1 MVGGKAKHAER
12 RAVDSVTFGA
22 VATMVVAALL
32 VAAATTIA
40 VPGGLVSV
48 AIAEGRQ
55 TAASEKTIHTR
66 TVHPRALH
74 RSAVPAPASVSP
86 APEISVE
93 PDAAEAQ
100 TPATQDSSV
109 GQDPASASSAAGQDA
124 AAPIDWRGP
133 SGGAYPDVTRTP
145 ITSVRVDLSE
155 QRTYLL
161 SGDSVIYTMV
171 SSTGM
176 DGSTPLGEYHVTTRG
191 AHFYNPNE
199 QMGADW
205 WVGFIDAVYL
215 FHTVPTTEAAGDY
228 IESEAVKLGQPAS
241 HGCVRLTV
249 SDAKWLYDWL
259 PAGTPVSI
267 VE

>member
-1 MVGGKAKHAER
+1 MEGQLAGSNAKHAKR
-12 RAVDSVTFGA
+12 RAVDGVTRGA

-32 VAAATTIA
+32 AAAATTIA
-40 VPGGLVSV
+40 VPGGVVSV
-48 AIAEGRQ
+48 ATAEGRQ
-55 TAASEKTIHTR
+55 TAVSEKTIHTR

-74 RSAVPAPASVSP
+74 RSTVPAP
-86 APEISVE
+86 ETSVE
-93 PDAAEAQ
+93 SDGGSAQ
-100 TPATQDSSV
+100 TPATRDS
-109 GQDPASASSAAGQDA
+109 GGEQAPATVSSAAGQGA
-124 AAPIDWRGP
+124 AAPMDWRGP

-145 ITSVRVDLSE
+145 ITSVRVDLSD

-161 SGDSVIYTMV
+161 SGGSVIYTMV

-176 DGSTPLGEYHVTTRG
+176 DGSTPVGEYHVTTRG
-191 AHFYNPNE
+191 AHFYNPSE

-205 WVGFIDAVYL
+205 WVGFIDSTYL

-228 IESEAVKLGQPAS
+228 IEPEAVKLGQPAS

-249 SDAKWLYDWL
+249 SDAKWLYDFL
-259 PAGTPVSI
+259 PAGVPVSI

>member
-1 MVGGKAKHAER
+1 MEGQLAGSKAKHAKR
-12 RAVDSVTFGA
+12 RAVDGVTREA
-22 VATMVVAALL
+22 VAVAMVVAALL
-32 VAAATTIA
+32 AATASIIA
-40 VPGGLVSV
+40 VSRSVVSV
-48 AIAEGRQ
+48 ATAEGRQ
-55 TAASEKTIHTR
+55 TAASVRTI
-66 TVHPRALH
+66 HPRALH
-74 RSAVPAPASVSP
+74 RSTVPAPEASVESDGG
-86 APEISVE
+86 S
-93 PDAAEAQ
+93 AQ
-100 TPATQDSSV
+100 TPAARDS
-109 GQDPASASSAAGQDA
+109 GGEQAPATVSSAAGQGA
-124 AAPIDWRGP
+124 AAPMDWRGP

-176 DGSTPLGEYHVTTRG
+176 DGSTPVGEYHVTTRG
-191 AHFYNPNE
+191 AHFYNPSE

-205 WVGFIDAVYL
+205 WVGFIDSTYL

-228 IESEAVKLGQPAS
+228 IESEAVKLGRPAS

-249 SDAKWLYDWL
+249 SDAKWLYDYL
-259 PAGTPVSI
+259 PVATPVSI

>member
-1 MVGGKAKHAER
+1 MEGQLAGSKAKHAKR
-12 RAVDSVTFGA
+12 RAVDGVTREA
-22 VATMVVAALL
+22 VAVAMVVAALL
-32 VAAATTIA
+32 AATASIIA
-40 VPGGLVSV
+40 VSRSVVSV
-48 AIAEGRQ
+48 ATAEGRQ
-55 TAASEKTIHTR
+55 TAASVRTI
-66 TVHPRALH
+66 HPRALR
-74 RSAVPAPASVSP
+74 RSTVPAPETSVGSDGG
-86 APEISVE
+86 S
-93 PDAAEAQ
+93 AQ
-100 TPATQDSSV
+100 TPVTRGSGGEQVPATV
-109 GQDPASASSAAGQDA
+109 SSAAGQEA
-124 AAPIDWRGP
+124 AAPMDWRGP

-176 DGSTPLGEYHVTTRG
+176 DGSTPVGEYHVTTRG
-191 AHFYNPNE
+191 AHFYNPSE

-205 WVGFIDAVYL
+205 WVGFIDATYL

-228 IESEAVKLGQPAS
+228 IESEAVKLGRPAS

-249 SDAKWLYDWL
+249 SDAKWLYDYL
-259 PAGTPVSI
+259 PAATPVSI

>member
-1 MVGGKAKHAER
+1 MEGQLAGSKAKHAKR
-12 RAVDSVTFGA
+12 RAVDGVTREA
-22 VATMVVAALL
+22 VAVAMVVAALL
-32 VAAATTIA
+32 AATASGVA
-40 VPGGLVSV
+40 VSRSVVSV
-48 AIAEGRQ
+48 ATAEGRQ
-55 TAASEKTIHTR
+55 TAASVRTI
-66 TVHPRALH
+66 HPRALR
-74 RSAVPAPASVSP
+74 RSTVPAPETSVKSDGG
-86 APEISVE
+86 ST
-93 PDAAEAQ
+93 Q
-100 TPATQDSSV
+100 TPATRGSGGEQV
-109 GQDPASASSAAGQDA
+109 PATVSSAAGQGA
-124 AAPIDWRGP
+124 AALMDWRGP

-176 DGSTPLGEYHVTTRG
+176 DGSTPVGEYHVTTRG
-191 AHFYNPNE
+191 AHFYNPSE

-205 WVGFIDAVYL
+205 WVGFIDSTYL

-249 SDAKWLYDWL
+249 SDAKWLYDYL
-259 PAGTPVSI
+259 PVATPVSI

>member
-1 MVGGKAKHAER
+1 MVGGKAKHAKR

-32 VAAATTIA
+32 AAAATTIA
-40 VPGGLVSV
+40 VPGGVVSV
-48 AIAEGRQ
+48 ATAEGRLA
-55 TAASEKTIHTR
+55 AASVRTI
-66 TVHPRALH
+66 HPRALH
-74 RSAVPAPASVSP
+74 RSTVPAP
-86 APEISVE
+86 ETSVE
-93 PDAAEAQ
+93 SDGGSAQ
-100 TPATQDSSV
+100 TPATRDS
-109 GQDPASASSAAGQDA
+109 GGEQAPATVSSAAGQGA
-124 AAPIDWRGP
+124 AAPMDWRGP

-145 ITSVRVDLSE
+145 ITSVRVDLSD

-176 DGSTPLGEYHVTTRG
+176 DGSTPVGEYHVTTRG
-191 AHFYNPNE
+191 AHFYNPSE

-205 WVGFIDAVYL
+205 WVGFIDSTYL

-249 SDAKWLYDWL
+249 SDAKWLYDFL
-259 PAGTPVSI
+259 PAGVPVSI

>member
-1 MVGGKAKHAER
+1 MVGGKAKHAKR
-12 RAVDSVTFGA
+12 RAVDSGTFGA

-32 VAAATTIA
+32 AAAATTIA
-40 VPGGLVSV
+40 VPGGIVGV
-48 AIAEGRQ
+48 ATAEDRQ
-55 TAASEKTIHTR
+55 TAAAEK
-66 TVHPRALH
+66 TVHPHAFHTRALH
-74 RSAVPAPASVSP
+74 RSAVPAPASVDP
-86 APEISVE
+86 APETNVE
-93 PDAAEAQ
+93 PDAGADQ
-100 TPATQDSSV
+100 TPDARDSGV
-109 GQDPASASSAAGQDA
+109 GQAPDAASSAEGQA
-124 AAPIDWRGP
+124 AATPIDWRGP

-145 ITSVRVDLSE
+145 ITSVRVDLSY

-171 SSTGM
+171 SSTGI
-176 DGSTPLGEYHVTTRG
+176 DGSTPVGEYHVTTRG

>member
-1 MVGGKAKHAER
+1 MEGQLAGSKAKHAKR
-12 RAVDSVTFGA
+12 RAVDGVTREA
-22 VATMVVAALL
+22 VAVAMVVAALL
-32 VAAATTIA
+32 AATASIIA
-40 VPGGLVSV
+40 VSRSVVSV
-48 AIAEGRQ
+48 ATAEGRQ
-55 TAASEKTIHTR
+55 TAASVRTI
-66 TVHPRALH
+66 HPRALR
-74 RSAVPAPASVSP
+74 RSTVPAP
-86 APEISVE
+86 ETSVE
-93 PDAAEAQ
+93 SDGGSAQ
-100 TPATQDSSV
+100 TPVTRGSGGEQVPATV
-109 GQDPASASSAAGQDA
+109 SSAAGQEA
-124 AAPIDWRGP
+124 AAPMDWRGP

-176 DGSTPLGEYHVTTRG
+176 DGSTPVGEYHVTTRG
-191 AHFYNPNE
+191 AHFYNPSE

-205 WVGFIDAVYL
+205 WVGFIDATYL

-228 IESEAVKLGQPAS
+228 IESEAVKLGRPAS

-249 SDAKWLYDWL
+249 SDAKWLYDYL
-259 PAGTPVSI
+259 PAATPVSI

>member
-1 MVGGKAKHAER
+1 M
-12 RAVDSVTFGA
+12 
-22 VATMVVAALL
+22 
-32 VAAATTIA
+32 
-40 VPGGLVSV
+40 
-48 AIAEGRQ
+48 
-55 TAASEKTIHTR
+55 
-66 TVHPRALH
+66 
-74 RSAVPAPASVSP
+74 
-86 APEISVE
+86 
-93 PDAAEAQ
+93 
-100 TPATQDSSV
+100 
-109 GQDPASASSAAGQDA
+109 
-124 AAPIDWRGP
+124 DWRGP

-176 DGSTPLGEYHVTTRG
+176 DGSTPMGEYHVTTRG
-191 AHFYNPNE
+191 SHFYNPEE

-205 WVGFIDAVYL
+205 WVGFIDATYL
-215 FHTVPTTEAAGDY
+215 FHTVPTTARAGDY

-249 SDAKWLYDWL
+249 SDAKWLYDVL

-267 VE
+267 VD

>member
-1 MVGGKAKHAER
+1 MEGQLAGSKAKHAKR
-12 RAVDSVTFGA
+12 RAVDGVTREA
-22 VATMVVAALL
+22 VAVAMVVAALL
-32 VAAATTIA
+32 AATASIIA
-40 VPGGLVSV
+40 VSRSVVSV
-48 AIAEGRQ
+48 ATAEGRQ
-55 TAASEKTIHTR
+55 TAASVRTI
-66 TVHPRALH
+66 HPRALR
-74 RSAVPAPASVSP
+74 RSTVPAP
-86 APEISVE
+86 ETSVE
-93 PDAAEAQ
+93 SDGGSAQ
-100 TPATQDSSV
+100 TPAARDSGGEQV
-109 GQDPASASSAAGQDA
+109 PATVSSAADQGA
-124 AAPIDWRGP
+124 AAPMDWRGP

-176 DGSTPLGEYHVTTRG
+176 DGSTPVGEYHVTTRG
-191 AHFYNPNE
+191 AHFYNPSE

-205 WVGFIDAVYL
+205 WVGFIDSTYL

-249 SDAKWLYDWL
+249 SDAKWLYDSL
-259 PAGTPVSI
+259 PAATPVSI